1 MEKCAEVA
9 VPDSCLTDRVFVEV
23 AVREL
28 RDLELASVG
37 GGIGDVV
44 GA

>member
-9 VPDSCLTDRVFVEV
+9 DKDFCVTDRLLDEL

-28 RDLELASVG
+28 RDLELAAVG